1 MVLYFGSYDPFL
13 TFLKP
18 FSVMNTSKKHALM
31 YGFYL
36 YKANVNPKS
45 LLYLRSYHDNRDLSA
60 YYIVVPRVVL
70 TRISTKGIDYY
81 GHQEN

>member
-45 LLYLRSYHDNRDLSA
+45 LLYLRSYS
-60 YYIVVPRVVL
+60 
-70 TRISTKGIDYY
+70 GF
-81 GHQEN
+81 